1 MEWLKDKYKDMLMQ
15 GLITLLVMLI
25 MLWGGGLLQSK
36 EKRAD
41 VLDKKADRA
50 LVEKRFSNHI
60 DVFEADQN
68 AKIDSKADKS
78 LVESMDGKLDLI
90 LMRLK

>member
-1 MEWLKDKYKDMLMQ
+1 MLLQ

-25 MLWGGGLLQSK
+25 MLWSGGLLQSK

-41 VLDKKADRA
+41 VLDKKADKS
-50 LVEKRFSNHI
+50 LVEKRFANHI
-60 DVFEADQN
+60 HIFEANQN

>member
-1 MEWLKDKYKDMLMQ
+1 ML
-15 GLITLLVMLI
+15 LI
-25 MLWGGGLLQSK
+25 LWGSGLLQSK
-36 EKRAD
+36 ETRAD
-41 VLDKKADRA
+41 VLDKKADKT
-50 LVEKRFSNHI
+50 LVEKRFANHI
-60 DVFEADQN
+60 NVFEANQN